1 MNLVLESVLLI
12 LLILTAVAAVL
23 SKKLLSSVIL
33 FMPFSTILAF
43 IWMLLSSPDLAI
55 TEAAVGSGITTV
67 LFVLALRRTGM
78 IDGDDYE

>member
-67 LFVLALRRTGM
+67 LFVLVLRRTGM